1 MSENKGNSR
10 VLSRLGARELSAVE
24 LDNVGAG
31 FVISNAC
38 TFDPKTCR
46 MDLDCPVPIRCPI

>member
-1 MSENKGNSR
+1 MPENKENSR

-31 FVISNAC
+31 FISNAC
-38 TFDPKTCR
+38 TFDPKTCH